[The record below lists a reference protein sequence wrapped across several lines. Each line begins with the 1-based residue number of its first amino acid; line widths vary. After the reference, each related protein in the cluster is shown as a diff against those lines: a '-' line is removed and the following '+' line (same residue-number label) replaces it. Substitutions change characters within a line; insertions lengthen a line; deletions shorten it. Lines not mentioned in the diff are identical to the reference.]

1 MSRIKLE
8 GYTDRL
14 SVKPGETIR
23 FMVSA
28 EGTTQM
34 GAQLVRL
41 IHGDENPA
49 GPGYMDRPI
58 DAAINRTWPARRQ
71 YAQQG
76 SFLRVDDGDGRLAL
90 DTSFTLHAFIY
101 PTLPGRH
108 RQTIMGRWAV
118 DRVEGYALGLDADG
132 RLEFRVAGG
141 GAADQVT
148 AETQVVANTWYFVAA
163 TWDAA
168 TRRASV
174 RQHAIVNRYNG
185 LLSRVVPY
193 QYDSHVVESLRV
205 VPAHA
210 PAVPFLLAAAADRNP
225 ARPFFASQLYNGKI
239 DRSGVHARILSD
251 AELDALRT
259 GGAPPA
265 EGLLAYWDTTADYTD
280 AGIGDR
286 VSDTGP
292 YRLHAHGVNRPVR
305 AMTGWNWNG
314 RNDCFRLAPSEY
326 GGIEFNED
334 AVIDCQWE
342 PDITW
347 TVPDGLASGVY
358 ALKLTAGEGAGAAE
372 EHLWFVI
379 RSARPTAPV
388 CFLLPTAS
396 YLAYANSQL
405 GLDADI
411 MQAIGAVTPT
421 LQAVDVEN
429 YANNSEYGMSTYDH
443 HASGSGV
450 CYSSYR
456 RPLYNMRPK
465 YRFPGIG
472 CPWQFAADLSVL
484 GWLEQSGFAFEV
496 ITDEDLHREGIDALR
511 PHNVVITGTHNEYY
525 SERMLDAT
533 EDYLASGGRM
543 TYLAGNGLYWC
554 VAFRDDEPWVMEVR
568 KLDAGSR
575 AWQARPGEYYMATT
589 GERGGLWRFRNRA
602 PQKLVGVG
610 FTSEGMDYS
619 VPFRRLPD
627 SYHRRAAWIFDGVEG
642 EVIGDFG
649 LGRGGAAGIEIDR
662 YDLALGT
669 PPHALILAMS
679 EPFSD
684 NYPLVQED
692 ILYMHAGM
700 GGTQHPLVRA
710 DMVFFTTPND
720 GAVFS
725 ASSIAW
731 GQALPWNNYRNNV
744 AQVMHNVIAAFARPG
759 PLPGAAFDAEEKLW
773 R

>member
-1 MSRIKLE
+1 MARIKLE
-8 GYTDRL
+8 GYSDRL
-14 SVKPGETIR
+14 SVKPGQTIN

-28 EGTTQM
+28 EGTETMQ
-34 GAQLVRL
+34 AQLVRL

-49 GPGYMDRPI
+49 GPGFVEKLIESD
-58 DAAINRTWPARRQ
+58 INRAWPARKQ
-71 YAQQG
+71 YAQMG
-76 SFLRVDDGDGRLAL
+76 SFLRVDDSDRRLAV
-90 DTSFTLHAFIY
+90 TGSFTLHAFIF
-101 PTLPGRH
+101 PTMPGRH
-108 RQTIMGRWAV
+108 RQTLLGRWSV
-118 DRVEGYALGLDADG
+118 DRVQGYALGIDAEG
-132 RLEFRVAGG
+132 RLEFRVGD
-141 GAADQVT
+141 GASADQVT
-148 AETQVVANTWYFVAA
+148 TEIRLVAQTWYFVAA

-168 TRRASV
+168 SKRASV
-174 RQHAIVNRYNG
+174 RQTAVVNRYNG
-185 LLSRVVPY
+185 LLSPIVPFEY
-193 QYDSHVVESLRV
+193 ASSVIETLRAAPSHD
-205 VPAHA
+205 PATA
-210 PAVPFLLAAAADRNP
+210 FLLAGATEFNAARGA
-225 ARPFFASQLYNGKI
+225 FASQMYNGKI
-239 DRSGVHARILSD
+239 DRSGVHDRILTD
-251 AELDALRT
+251 AELDTLRT

-265 EGLLAYWDTTADYTD
+265 DGLLAYWDTTADYTD

-286 VSDTGP
+286 VTDSGP

-305 AMTGWNWNG
+305 GQTGWNWNG
-314 RNDCFRLAPSEY
+314 RNDSFRLAPGEY
-326 GGIEFNED
+326 GGIEFHDD
-334 AVIDCQWE
+334 AVIDCAWQ

-347 TVPDGLASGVY
+347 TVPDGLRSGVY
-358 ALKLTAGEGAGAAE
+358 AVKLTAGDGDLAE
-372 EHLWFVI
+372 EYLPFAI

-405 GLDADI
+405 GVDADVG
-411 MQAIGAVTPT
+411 QAITAVTPT
-421 LQAVDVEN
+421 LQAVDVEF
-429 YANNSEYGMSTYDH
+429 YANGLEYGLSTYDH
-443 HASGSGV
+443 HNDGAGV

-456 RPLYNMRPK
+456 RPIYNMRPK

-472 CPWQFAADLSVL
+472 CPWQFPADLSVI
-484 GWLEQSGFAFEV
+484 GWLEHAGYDFEV
-496 ITDEDLHREGIDALR
+496 ITDEDLHIEGLAALT
-511 PHNVVITGTHNEYY
+511 PHRVVITGTHNEYY

-533 EDYLASGGRM
+533 EDYLQAGGRM

-554 VAFRDDEPWVMEVR
+554 VGFRPEEPWVMEVR

-575 AWQARPGEYYMATT
+575 AWQARPGEHYLATT
-589 GERGGLWRFRNRA
+589 GERSGLWRLRGRA
-602 PQKLVGVG
+602 PQKVVGVG

-619 VPFRRLPD
+619 VPFRRMPD
-627 SYHRRAAWIFDGVEG
+627 SYHKRAAWMFEGVEG
-642 EVIGDFG
+642 EIIGDFG

-662 YDLALGT
+662 YDLSFGT

-692 ILYMHAGM
+692 ILYMHPGM

-710 DMVFFTTPND
+710 DMVFFTTPNN

-731 GQALPWNNYRNNV
+731 GQALPWNNYNNNV
-744 AQVMHNVIAAFARPG
+744 SQVMRNVIDAFSKPG